1 MNTSR
6 QTLTTL
12 ALLVAAFAALGSPA
26 SAARPPREFRSA
38 AGDLLLRIDRGK
50 PPATECRADL
60 ARVEGDR
67 DKLWSRALV
76 NEVAPEMAFIRADA
90 KFVITLDEYRR
101 GGARNALVIYGA
113 RGELLRHWTLP
124 DLLVDADW
132 PHVKVERKSLVWL
145 EDAEFAFVQPDRFEI
160 SLSWNRKIIVDLAR
174 VALIDQPAASATSS
188 GPPPEIAALL
198 WPGSAS
204 AAGND
209 KTPGDDDSADD
220 STDETDELAMGN
232 DEEEALSL
240 VDMLSEI
247 AAGEN
252 GDATNTTQPTAASTE
267 STDPTETISTD
278 PPKDAAT
285 ADAGAIVVPQPDPA
299 HPVDYIAWANQFTQ
313 SDPNAIAIMDAAM
326 EGITEFTGDGPL
338 YERAQAGDPAAVT
351 DPQIVAWLDSNR
363 DALKNFRD
371 WTLYDYHGRQM
382 QSSDGMMIGVL
393 LPALGKLRNLARI
406 SAIDARRLA
415 ATGDPNAAVDTLL
428 DNLRAGKHA
437 GQGVTLIENLVGH
450 AMQSLSSDTL
460 LDIVADPASESKIDY
475 ADLAARLEYSYELPP
490 PARQVIQFE
499 RAMALD
505 TMQHAFEPGLDGAP
519 PKPRWDKLNMIFS
532 MTGGE
537 ANNVM
542 TVLKAAGADYG
553 DTVGGINRFYDAA
566 GAAFQSPYPTA
577 VTELK
582 SLESSIQAGAGAN
595 PLLGALAPALTR
607 VAEVTTSSES
617 RRRATLL
624 VTNLMA
630 FKQANGVFPE
640 SLDAFGDRPF
650 ARDPFTEAPFRYE
663 RTADGSF
670 RLYSTGADQTDNG
683 GLHDDKKTDL
693 VFWPRPPKKK

>member
-12 ALLVAAFAALGSPA
+12 ALLVGAFAALGSPA

-60 ARVEGDR
+60 ARVEGER
-67 DKLWSRALV
+67 AKLWSRSLV
-76 NEVAPEMAFIRADA
+76 NEVAPDMAFIRADA

-113 RGELLRHWTLP
+113 RGELLRHWTLS

-174 VALIDQPAASATSS
+174 VALIDQPAAASN

-198 WPGSAS
+198 WPAS

-209 KTPGDDDSADD
+209 KSPAVDDAAEE
-220 STDETDELAMGN
+220 STAETDELAMAEV
-232 DEEEALSL
+232 EEEVPSL
-240 VDMLSEI
+240 VDILSDI
-247 AAGEN
+247 AQ
-252 GDATNTTQPTAASTE
+252 GDNPTDTNP
-267 STDPTETISTD
+267 
-278 PPKDAAT
+278 T
-285 ADAGAIVVPQPDPA
+285 ADATAESANTAESQTTDTTATDAGAVVVPQPDPA

-326 EGITEFTGDGPL
+326 DGIIEFTGDGPL

-450 AMQSLSSDTL
+450 AIQSHSSDTL
-460 LDIVADPASESKIDY
+460 LDIVADPASEAKIDY

-519 PKPRWDKLNMIFS
+519 PKPRWDKLNMILS

-537 ANNVM
+537 SNDVM
-542 TVLKAAGADYG
+542 TMIKAAGADYG
-553 DTVGGINRFYDAA
+553 ETVSGINRFYDAA
-566 GAAFQSPYPTA
+566 GAAFQNPYPNA

-640 SLDAFGDRPF
+640 SLEAFGDRPF

-670 RLYSTGADQTDNG
+670 RLYSAGADQTDNG